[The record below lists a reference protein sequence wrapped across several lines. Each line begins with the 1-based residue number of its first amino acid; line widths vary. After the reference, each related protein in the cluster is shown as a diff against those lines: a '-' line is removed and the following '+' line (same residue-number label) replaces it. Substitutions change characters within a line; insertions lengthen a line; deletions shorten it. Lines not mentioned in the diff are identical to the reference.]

1 MYNLSKISIIVF
13 IAIGMIF
20 IPGLTSN
27 PTAPSKVIAQSAN
40 KNSSSSSGTAKHNTN
55 RSSVCL

>member
-40 KNSSSSSGTAKHNTN
+40 KNSSSSSGTANT
-55 RSSVCL
+55 